1 MFGVTISLT
10 EKTPSELTG
19 YLEKMKRLNADVVFA
34 SVQIPEENAETVK
47 ENLFQAGAY
56 IREHM
61 QEFVVDVS
69 PRTFRNFSTD
79 ELKRAG
85 VTGLRID
92 NGMTA
97 QEIVRLSEAFKIVLN
112 ASTIDDEQIGELK
125 DAGYRGDFEAWYN
138 YYPRKNTG
146 LDIRYFVRKNEWLF
160 SRGIETAVFIAGDK
174 EMRGTIFEGLPT
186 LETHRT
192 MPPLQAYLEMKHLYG
207 IEKVILGD
215 FDLQPDTFG
224 KLEELFGSG
233 IIRLCT
239 ENTEEKSILN
249 MIHHNRVDVAAD
261 VLRSNEYRRVNRRQ
275 FEPGRTGARPRGTIT
290 IDNTG
295 YGRYMGE
302 MQIVLTELDADE
314 RVNVVSRVAE
324 RDLGLLEYIKD
335 YEYPFVLTEE

>member
-1 MFGVTISLT
+1 ML
-10 EKTPSELTG
+10 K
-19 YLEKMKRLNADVVFA
+19 A
-34 SVQIPEENAETVK
+34 SK
-47 ENLFQAGAY
+47 
-56 IREHM
+56 
-61 QEFVVDVS
+61 S
-69 PRTFRNFSTD
+69 
-79 ELKRAG
+79 
-85 VTGLRID
+85 
-92 NGMTA
+92 
-97 QEIVRLSEAFKIVLN
+97 
-112 ASTIDDEQIGELK
+112 DDEQFRELE
-125 DAGYRGDFEAWYN
+125 DDGYDGDFEAWYN
-138 YYPRKNTG
+138 DYPRKNTG
-146 LDIRYFVRKNEWLF
+146 QDVRCFVRKNEGLF
-160 SRGIETAVFIAGDK
+160 SRRIETVVFIAGDK
-174 EMRGTIFEGLPT
+174 EKRGTIFEGLPT
-186 LETHRT
+186 LEAQRT

-275 FEPGRTGARPRGTIT
+275 FEPGRMGARPRGSIT
-290 IDNTG
+290 IDNMG

-302 MQIVLTELDADE
+302 MQIVLTELGADE

-335 YEYPFVLTEE
+335 YEYPFILTEE

>member
-1 MFGVTISLT
+1 
-10 EKTPSELTG
+10 
-19 YLEKMKRLNADVVFA
+19 MK
-34 SVQIPEENAETVK
+34 
-47 ENLFQAGAY
+47 
-56 IREHM
+56 
-61 QEFVVDVS
+61 
-69 PRTFRNFSTD
+69 
-79 ELKRAG
+79 
-85 VTGLRID
+85 
-92 NGMTA
+92 A
-97 QEIVRLSEAFKIVLN
+97 QEIVWLSEAFKIVLN
-112 ASTIDDEQIGELK
+112 ASTIDDKQIRELK

-146 LDIRYFVRKNEWLF
+146 LDIRYFVRKNEWLV

-186 LETHRT
+186 LEAHRT

-215 FDLQPDTFG
+215 FDLQQYTFG

-239 ENTEEKSILN
+239 ENTEEMSILN

-261 VLRSNEYRRVNRRQ
+261 VLRSNEYRRVNCRQ
-275 FEPGRTGARPRGTIT
+275 FEPGRTEVRPRGAIT

-324 RDLGLLEYIKD
+324 RDLGLLDYIKD